1 MMESLRNFLTGYRLV
16 IIIGL
21 LALPFVFLGTSS
33 LGTVFGGSY
42 GSVNG
47 EDISELDFSLAANMR
62 ANKLKE
68 TYGEEFDFNE
78 LDPQI
83 QTTLINQELIS
94 QKVFLSEVRALG
106 LINNEEISIFK
117 KIIVNDPKYKDEFG
131 NFDES
136 IFERSVNQNGFSKN
150 DYIELITNLN
160 VVQKYKSALSAS
172 TFQLTSETRG
182 LVSILEKKAD
192 IDFIKIDFKQLKNTI
207 KNSLEDQVAY
217 YNDNKEIFLSDE
229 LRSFDYFALT
239 ADDYKNKVNIPD
251 NYASEYYESYLL
263 KANASEQKRIAHVM
277 VNKSNYESVAD
288 AQEKIDNISSN
299 IQSGS
304 SFEKIVAEYSEDIV
318 TKDNGGDLEF
328 FDEEIFPAEF
338 GNALAGLNEGDITSI
353 IELDDSFHI
362 LKVTEVLKDK
372 IRSFEDIEKEVIE
385 ELIFSESLA
394 LLNDDFS
401 QLDDLALEGQS
412 FADLANYVNAETSAM
427 DLQSTS
433 TISDLD
439 EKVQNI
445 IFDEFIQINTP
456 QVIDLDG
463 SLYVVSV
470 SEIKAPELKLFSEVQ
485 TEVNNDLININASL
499 KKSEIEKEFS
509 LLSTTEEKKS
519 FEEQNSFAFFETF
532 KDIKRYSSLLPQEV
546 ITEIFNA
553 STGFELSVTSNN
565 GDHYFVNI
573 KNFNPPSQEEINE
586 ASAQYSSF
594 DTDRLISRMNGILND
609 DLFDNAKVN
618 LNEQAIN

>member
-1 MMESLRNFLTGYRLV
+1 MMDSLRNFLTGYRLA

-47 EDISELDFSLAANMR
+47 EDISELDFSVAANMR

-78 LDPQI
+78 LDAQI

-94 QKVFLSEVRALG
+94 QKVFLSEVRSLG
-106 LINNEEISIFK
+106 LINNEETNITK
-117 KIIVNDPKYKDEFG
+117 KIIVNEPAYKDELG
-131 NFDES
+131 NFDEA
-136 IFERSVNQNGFSKN
+136 IFESFVGQNGFSKN
-150 DYIELITNLN
+150 EYIELSTNLN
-160 VVQKYKSALSAS
+160 VVEKYKSALSAS

-182 LVSILEKKAD
+182 LASILEKKAD

-299 IQSGS
+299 IQSDS

-338 GNALAGLNEGDITSI
+338 SNALAGLNEGDITSI
-353 IELDDSFHI
+353 IELEDSFHI

-412 FADLANYVNAETSAM
+412 ITDLANYVNAETSSM

-509 LLSTTEEKKS
+509 LLSTAEEKRS
-519 FEEQNSFAFFETF
+519 FEEQNSFASFETF

-553 STGFELSVTSNN
+553 STGFELSVTSSN

-573 KNFNPPSQEEINE
+573 KNFNPPSQEEIDE

-594 DTDRLISRMNGILND
+594 DTERLISRMNGILSD

>member
-1 MMESLRNFLTGYRLV
+1 MDSLRNFLTGYRLA

-47 EDISELDFSLAANMR
+47 EEISELDFSVAANMR

-78 LDPQI
+78 LDAQI

-94 QKVFLSEVRALG
+94 QKVFLSEVRSLG
-106 LINNEEISIFK
+106 LINNEETNITK
-117 KIIVNDPKYKDEFG
+117 KIIVNEPAYKDELG
-131 NFDES
+131 NFDEA
-136 IFERSVNQNGFSKN
+136 IFESFVGQNGFSKN
-150 DYIELITNLN
+150 EYIELSTNLN
-160 VVQKYKSALSAS
+160 VVEKYKSALSAS

-182 LVSILEKKAD
+182 LASILEKKAD

-277 VNKSNYESVAD
+277 VDKSNYESVAD

-299 IQSGS
+299 IQSDS

-328 FDEEIFPAEF
+328 FDEEIFPPEF
-338 GNALAGLNEGDITSI
+338 SNALVGLNEGDITSI
-353 IELDDSFHI
+353 IELEDSFHI

-412 FADLANYVNAETSAM
+412 FADLANYVNAETSSM

-433 TISDLD
+433 TIGDLD

-509 LLSTTEEKKS
+509 LLSTAEEKRS
-519 FEEQNSFAFFETF
+519 FEEQNSFASFETF

-553 STGFELSVTSNN
+553 STGFELSVTSSN

-573 KNFNPPSQEEINE
+573 KSFNPPSQEEIDE

-594 DTDRLISRMNGILND
+594 DTERLISRMNGILSD

>member
-1 MMESLRNFLTGYRLV
+1 MMDSLRNFLTGYRLA

-47 EDISELDFSLAANMR
+47 EDISELDFSVAANMR

-78 LDPQI
+78 LDAQI

-94 QKVFLSEVRALG
+94 QKVFLSEVRSLG
-106 LINNEEISIFK
+106 LINNEETNITK
-117 KIIVNDPKYKDEFG
+117 KIIVNEPAYKDELG
-131 NFDES
+131 NFDEA
-136 IFERSVNQNGFSKN
+136 IFESFVGQNGFSKN
-150 DYIELITNLN
+150 EYIELSTNLN
-160 VVQKYKSALSAS
+160 VVEKYKSALSAS
-172 TFQLTSETRG
+172 TFQLKSETRG
-182 LVSILEKKAD
+182 LASILEKKAD

-299 IQSGS
+299 IQSDS

-328 FDEEIFPAEF
+328 FDEEIFPSEF
-338 GNALAGLNEGDITSI
+338 SNALVGLNEGDITSI
-353 IELDDSFHI
+353 IELEDSFHI

-412 FADLANYVNAETSAM
+412 FTDLANYVNAETSSM

-509 LLSTTEEKKS
+509 LLSTAEEKRS
-519 FEEQNSFAFFETF
+519 FEEQNSFASFETF

-553 STGFELSVTSNN
+553 STGFELSVTSGN

-573 KNFNPPSQEEINE
+573 NNFNSPSQEEIDE

-594 DTDRLISRMNGILND
+594 DTERLISRMNGILSD

>member
-1 MMESLRNFLTGYRLV
+1 MMDSLRNFLTGYRLA

-47 EDISELDFSLAANMR
+47 EEISELDFSVAANMR

-78 LDPQI
+78 LDAQI

-94 QKVFLSEVRALG
+94 QKVFLSEVRSLG
-106 LINNEEISIFK
+106 LINNQETNITK
-117 KIIVNDPKYKDEFG
+117 KIIVNEPAYKDELG
-131 NFDES
+131 NFDEA
-136 IFERSVNQNGFSKN
+136 IFESFVGQNGFSKN
-150 DYIELITNLN
+150 EYIELSTNLN
-160 VVQKYKSALSAS
+160 VVEKYKSALSAS

-182 LVSILEKKAD
+182 LASILEKKAD

-328 FDEEIFPAEF
+328 FDEEIFPPEF
-338 GNALAGLNEGDITSI
+338 SNALVGLNEGDITSI
-353 IELDDSFHI
+353 IELEDSFHI

-412 FADLANYVNAETSAM
+412 FTDLANYVNAETSSM

-433 TISDLD
+433 TIGDLD

-445 IFDEFIQINTP
+445 IFDEFIQINSP

-470 SEIKAPELKLFSEVQ
+470 SKIKAPELKLFSEVQ

-509 LLSTTEEKKS
+509 LLSTAEEKRS
-519 FEEQNSFAFFETF
+519 FEEQNSFASFETF

-553 STGFELSVTSNN
+553 STGFELSVTSSN

-573 KNFNPPSQEEINE
+573 KNFNPPSQEEIDE

-594 DTDRLISRMNGILND
+594 DTERLISRMNGILSD

>member
-1 MMESLRNFLTGYRLV
+1 MMDSLRNFLTGYRLA

-47 EDISELDFSLAANMR
+47 EEISELDFSVAANMR

-78 LDPQI
+78 LDAQI

-94 QKVFLSEVRALG
+94 QKVFLSEVRSLG
-106 LINNEEISIFK
+106 LINNEETNITK
-117 KIIVNDPKYKDEFG
+117 KIIVNEPAYKDELG
-131 NFDES
+131 NFDEA
-136 IFERSVNQNGFSKN
+136 IFESFVGQNGFSKN
-150 DYIELITNLN
+150 EYIELSTNLN
-160 VVQKYKSALSAS
+160 VVEKYKSALSAS

-182 LVSILEKKAD
+182 LASILEKKAD

-277 VNKSNYESVAD
+277 VDKSNYESVAD

-299 IQSGS
+299 IQSDS

-328 FDEEIFPAEF
+328 FDEEIFPPEF
-338 GNALAGLNEGDITSI
+338 SNALVGLNEGDITSI
-353 IELDDSFHI
+353 IELEDSFHI

-412 FADLANYVNAETSAM
+412 ITDLANYVNAETSSM

-509 LLSTTEEKKS
+509 LLSTTEEKRS
-519 FEEQNSFAFFETF
+519 FEKQNSFASFETF

-553 STGFELSVTSNN
+553 STGFELSVTSSN

-573 KNFNPPSQEEINE
+573 KNFNPPSQEEIDE

-594 DTDRLISRMNGILND
+594 DTERLISRMNGILSD

>member
-1 MMESLRNFLTGYRLV
+1 MMDSLRNFLTGYRLA

-47 EDISELDFSLAANMR
+47 EDISELDFSVAANMR

-78 LDPQI
+78 LDAQI

-94 QKVFLSEVRALG
+94 QKVFLSEVRSLG
-106 LINNEEISIFK
+106 LINNQETNITK
-117 KIIVNDPKYKDEFG
+117 KIIVNEPAYKNELG
-131 NFDES
+131 NFDEA
-136 IFERSVNQNGFSKN
+136 IFESFVGQNGFSKN
-150 DYIELITNLN
+150 EYIELSTNLN
-160 VVQKYKSALSAS
+160 VVEKYKSALSAS

-182 LVSILEKKAD
+182 LASILEKKAD

-338 GNALAGLNEGDITSI
+338 SNALAGLNVGDITSI
-353 IELDDSFHI
+353 IELEDSFHI

-412 FADLANYVNAETSAM
+412 ITDLANYVNAETSSM

-509 LLSTTEEKKS
+509 LLSTAEEKRS
-519 FEEQNSFAFFETF
+519 FEEQNSFASFETF

-553 STGFELSVTSNN
+553 STGFELSVTSSN

-573 KNFNPPSQEEINE
+573 KNFNPPSQEEIDE

-594 DTDRLISRMNGILND
+594 DTERLISRMNGILSD

>member
-1 MMESLRNFLTGYRLV
+1 MMDSLRNFLTGYRLA

-47 EDISELDFSLAANMR
+47 EDISELDFSVAANMR

-78 LDPQI
+78 LDAQI

-94 QKVFLSEVRALG
+94 QKVFLSEVRSLG
-106 LINNEEISIFK
+106 LINNQETNITK
-117 KIIVNDPKYKDEFG
+117 KIIVNEPAYKNELGD
-131 NFDES
+131 FDEA
-136 IFERSVNQNGFSKN
+136 IFESFVGQNGFSKN
-150 DYIELITNLN
+150 EYIELSTNLN
-160 VVQKYKSALSAS
+160 VVEKYKSALSAS

-182 LVSILEKKAD
+182 LASILEKKAD

-277 VNKSNYESVAD
+277 VNKSNYESEAD

-338 GNALAGLNEGDITSI
+338 SNALAGLNVGDITSI
-353 IELDDSFHI
+353 IELEDSFHI

-412 FADLANYVNAETSAM
+412 ITDLANYVNADTSSM

-499 KKSEIEKEFS
+499 KKSEIEKEFG
-509 LLSTTEEKKS
+509 LLSTTEEKRS
-519 FEEQNSFAFFETF
+519 FEEQNSFASFETF

-553 STGFELSVTSNN
+553 STGFELSVTSSN

-573 KNFNPPSQEEINE
+573 KNFNPPSQEEIDE

-594 DTDRLISRMNGILND
+594 DTERLISRMNGILSD

>member
-1 MMESLRNFLTGYRLV
+1 MDSLRNFLTGYRLA

-47 EDISELDFSLAANMR
+47 EDISELDFSVAANMR

-78 LDPQI
+78 LDAQI

-94 QKVFLSEVRALG
+94 QKVFLSEVRSLG
-106 LINNEEISIFK
+106 LINNQETNITK
-117 KIIVNDPKYKDEFG
+117 KIIVNEPAYKNELG
-131 NFDES
+131 NFDEA
-136 IFERSVNQNGFSKN
+136 IFESFVGQNGFSKN
-150 DYIELITNLN
+150 EYIELSTNLN
-160 VVQKYKSALSAS
+160 VVEKYKSALSAS

-182 LVSILEKKAD
+182 LASILEKKAD

-338 GNALAGLNEGDITSI
+338 SNALAGLNVGDITSI
-353 IELDDSFHI
+353 IELEDSFHI

-412 FADLANYVNAETSAM
+412 ITDLANYVNAETSSR

-499 KKSEIEKEFS
+499 KKSEIEKEFG

-519 FEEQNSFAFFETF
+519 FEEQNSFASFETF

-553 STGFELSVTSNN
+553 SSGFELSVTSSN

-573 KNFNPPSQEEINE
+573 KNFNPPSQEEIDE

-594 DTDRLISRMNGILND
+594 DTERLISRMNGILSD

>member
-1 MMESLRNFLTGYRLV
+1 MMDSLRNFLTGYRLA

-47 EDISELDFSLAANMR
+47 EDISELDFSVAANMR

-78 LDPQI
+78 LDAQI

-94 QKVFLSEVRALG
+94 QKVFLSEVRSLG
-106 LINNEEISIFK
+106 LINNQETNITK
-117 KIIVNDPKYKDEFG
+117 KIIVNEPAYKNELG
-131 NFDES
+131 NFDEA
-136 IFERSVNQNGFSKN
+136 IFESFVGQNGFSKN
-150 DYIELITNLN
+150 EYIELSTNLN
-160 VVQKYKSALSAS
+160 VVEKYKSALSAS

-182 LVSILEKKAD
+182 LASILEKKAD

-338 GNALAGLNEGDITSI
+338 SNALAGLNVGDITSI
-353 IELDDSFHI
+353 IELEDSFHI

-412 FADLANYVNAETSAM
+412 ITDLANYVNAETSSM

-499 KKSEIEKEFS
+499 KKSEIEKEFG
-509 LLSTTEEKKS
+509 LLSTTEEKRS
-519 FEEQNSFAFFETF
+519 FEEQNSFASFETF

-553 STGFELSVTSNN
+553 STGFELSVTSSN

-573 KNFNPPSQEEINE
+573 KNFNPPSQEEIDE

-594 DTDRLISRMNGILND
+594 DTERLISRMNGILSD